1 MEILIKIKN
10 APKDD
15 NKRMIFRSTETCKK
29 YVLIFRMAAV
39 LGHFVRAMFSWVETL
54 AQFNRD

>member
-10 APKDD
+10 APKED
-15 NKRMIFRSTETCKK
+15 KRMIFHSTETCKK

-39 LGHFVRAMFSWVETL
+39 LGHFVRAMCSWVETF